1 MALEMGEGSLDCDGK
16 EGPCLNVASRAHV
29 FLFLVSKVSMVKG
42 PRLYKWSRV
51 PNAKS
56 PT

>member
-42 PRLYKWSRV
+42 PRLYK
-51 PNAKS
+51 
-56 PT
+56 